1 MTSNEA
7 IATLEEKLRKAR
19 EKRLQAI
26 SEGHLEAFWILT
38 EVVRT
43 IQEDLKVICE
53 AAGIKQDEV
62 HFYFDMDGCLAKWG
76 NGTIEEV
83 ATPGYFA
90 ERPGERALITAL
102 KDMSQTGYHMHIL
115 SAVWQDPH
123 SALDKFT
130 WLRLEQLS
138 KIDIIFVPYGS
149 DKCDYIDTRFKSVL
163 VDDFTKNLTA
173 WEAHGHIGVKFY
185 NGINGSNGTWKG
197 ISLNNRMSADEMKE
211 RLVALVA

>member
-1 MTSNEA
+1 MTNREA
-7 IATLEEKLRKAR
+7 IATLEEKLRTAK

-26 SEGHLEAFWILT
+26 SEGHLDTFWILT

-43 IQEDLKVICE
+43 IQEDLKVVCE

-76 NGTIEEV
+76 NCTVEEV

-90 ERPGERALITAL
+90 GRPGERSLIQAV
-102 KDMSQTGYHMHIL
+102 KDMYQEKYHMHIL

-123 SALDKFT
+123 SALDKFA
-130 WLRLEQLS
+130 WLSLEKMS
-138 KIDIIFVPYGS
+138 NIDIIFVPYGS
-149 DKCDYIDTRFKSVL
+149 DKCDYIDTRYKSVL

-173 WEAHGHIGVKFY
+173 WEAQGHIGVKFY

-197 ISLNNRMSADEMKE
+197 ISLNNRMSAEEIKS
-211 RLVALVA
+211 RLVALAA